1 MTGARRSRF
10 VEYSDERSSR
20 RFRVDFQHATI
31 VKPNGLLKNVKKPA
45 ILEFPPDDGK
55 HLCCWYVSNERIAGT
70 PVNEREFKNRTEAQ
84 QTLDLL
90 AKARGWKAVTE

>member
-1 MTGARRSRF
+1 MSGARRSRF
-10 VEYSDERSSR
+10 VEYIDESTGR

-31 VKPNGLLKNVKKPA
+31 VKPNGLLKNVKKPV
-45 ILEFPPDDGK
+45 ILEQLEGGYWRESEEP
-55 HLCCWYVSNERIAGT
+55 VAGT
-70 PVNEREFKNRTEAQ
+70 PVSQREFKNRTEAQ

>member
-10 VEYSDERSSR
+10 VEYIDERSGR
-20 RFRVDFQHATI
+20 RFRVDFQHAMI
-31 VKPNGLLKNVKKPA
+31 VKPNGLLKNVKKPV
-45 ILEFPPDDGK
+45 ILEQLEGGYWRESDEP
-55 HLCCWYVSNERIAGT
+55 VAGT
-70 PVNEREFKNRTEAQ
+70 PVSQREFKNRTEAQ